1 MKTSNPKSS
10 NTSAQAATTT
20 SKRPL
25 RLGGGP
31 AGYVDNA
38 LKAVA
43 EPFKGITAGGALV
56 PGLFPIQ
63 KTGVP
68 TDPIREAA
76 TEFLGSL
83 SPEQRAKTLFPV
95 DTVEWRK
102 WSNIHRTLM
111 RHGTPFFEMTDAQRD
126 RAFVLLKETLGTQ
139 GFETARGIIR
149 LNETVMEMT
158 GRLDE
163 YGEDL
168 YWFSIM
174 GTPSATEPWG
184 WQIDG
189 HHLNLNTF
197 VLGDQMVMTPAFL
210 GSEPVFAKS
219 GKYAGTRVFKA
230 EEEQG
235 LAVIRAFSAD
245 QRNRAVLAPDLPR
258 EPFTTAF
265 RDNFDLRYEGIPYD
279 ALSSPQ
285 RDLLLRLVEVH
296 VGRIRAGHAEIKM
309 EEVKQHLRQTH
320 FAWMGGVEEDSV
332 FYYRVQSPVII
343 IEFDHQRGQA
353 FPQYEKPYRDH
364 IHVVVRTPNGNDY
377 GKDLLR
383 QHYEQSHHHTNPL
396 EEVRLAHAK
405 PQRGPV
411 F

>member
-1 MKTSNPKSS
+1 MSDSGLPGNLSQVTVSTAP
-10 NTSAQAATTT
+10 A
-20 SKRPL
+20 KRAL

-31 AGYVDNA
+31 AGYVENA

-43 EPFKGITAGGALV
+43 EPFRGITADRRLV

-68 TDPIREAA
+68 TDSIIEAA
-76 TEFLGSL
+76 EDFLAL
-83 SPEQRAKTLFPV
+83 LNPEQRASTLFPV

-111 RHGTPFFEMTDAQRD
+111 RHGMPLFEMTDAQRD
-126 RAFVLLKETLGTQ
+126 RAFALLKESLSTR
-139 GFETARGIIR
+139 GFETARDVMR
-149 LNETVMEMT
+149 LNESVMEMT

-168 YWFSIM
+168 YWLSIM
-174 GTPSATEPWG
+174 GRPSAAEPWG

-189 HHLNLNTF
+189 HHLNINTF
-197 VLGDQMVMTPAFL
+197 VLGDQVIMTPTFL
-210 GSEPVFAKS
+210 GSEPVYAKS

-235 LAVIRAFSAD
+235 LAVIRALSAD
-245 QRNRAVLAPDLPR
+245 QRNKVVLSRDLPR

-265 RDNFDLRYEGIPYD
+265 RDNFELRYEGICYD
-279 ALSSPQ
+279 ALSSSQ

-296 VGRIRAGHAEIKM
+296 VGRIRPGHAEIKM
-309 EEVKQHLRQTH
+309 EEVKRHLQQTY

-332 FYYRVQSPVII
+332 FYYRIHSPVII

-383 QHYEQSHHHTNPL
+383 QHYEQSPHHAL
-396 EEVRLAHAK
+396 E
-405 PQRGPV
+405 
-411 F
+411 